1 MIGKRKFRRVLVV
14 FFFMLNLQAASAQEM
29 SLRAV
34 YNALSGVMAPIWVAQ
49 DAGLFTKH
57 GVNVDLKYLA
67 ATTAVQGMLGGGEEI
82 GLVGNQGIDAKLE
95 GADLIYVASGLPV
108 FVFQIYGRPETQTL
122 ADLKGKVVAVTQP
135 AASTD
140 YAMRIVLKRDGL
152 EPDKD
157 VRILYAQDI
166 NGVLTSVSA
175 GNAAAGIMS
184 APTSIRAKAAGL
196 RPIVDVT
203 ALKVPFLF
211 TAMLSSSKV
220 MREKNEAVTRFLRG
234 YIESLAVIR
243 KDKETTMRSMGK
255 FLKTTDQAVLESV
268 YDDYKDVFP
277 TTPLMTAA
285 EVKAVLDVAK
295 SPKAKQMK
303 PEEFFDNSI
312 VQKIQASGF
321 IEQVNKRLVRF
332 SHWAARPNGAVR
344 QGGSSEAKTH
354 AAVVDFYVGSGICLR
369 ADGGFVEP
377 SEKRRRSYSLHHDD
391 RGRFP
396 AFQ

>member
-1 MIGKRKFRRVLVV
+1 MAGLTAP
-14 FFFMLNLQAASAQEM
+14 MLIARAASAQEM
-29 SLRAV
+29 NLRAV

-49 DAGLFTKH
+49 DGGLFTKH
-57 GVNVDLKYLA
+57 GVSVDLKYLA
-67 ATTAVQGMLGGGEEI
+67 ATTAVQGMVGGGEEV

-95 GADLIYVASGLPV
+95 GADLIYVASGLPT
-108 FVFQIYGRPETQTL
+108 FVFQVYGRPEIKSM

-140 YAMRIVLKRDGL
+140 YAMRIVLKRNGL

-166 NGVLTSVSA
+166 NGVFTNVNA

-184 APTSIRAKAAGL
+184 APTSLKAQAVGL
-196 RPIVDVT
+196 KPIVNVT
-203 ALKVPFLF
+203 ELKIPFLF
-211 TAMLSSSKV
+211 TAMLSSPKV
-220 MREKNEAVTRFLRG
+220 MREKNEALTRFLRG
-234 YIESLAVIR
+234 YIEAMAVIR

-255 FLKTTDQAVLESV
+255 YLKTTDREVLESV

-277 TTPLMTAA
+277 QVPLMTAA

-303 PEEFFDNSI
+303 PEEFYDNSL

-321 IEQVNKRLVRF
+321 IDAVNGKR
-332 SHWAARPNGAVR
+332 
-344 QGGSSEAKTH
+344 
-354 AAVVDFYVGSGICLR
+354 
-369 ADGGFVEP
+369 
-377 SEKRRRSYSLHHDD
+377 
-391 RGRFP
+391 
-396 AFQ
+396 

>member
-1 MIGKRKFRRVLVV
+1 MLRGVFNVRIKSLLILVV
-14 FFFMLNLQAASAQEM
+14 LLSEQAAFAQEM

-49 DAGLFTKH
+49 DAGLFVKH
-57 GVNVDLKYLA
+57 GINVDLKYLA
-67 ATTAVQGMLGGGEEI
+67 ATTAVQGMVGGGEEI

-108 FVFQIYGRPETQTL
+108 FVFQIYARPEINSL
-122 ADLKGKVVAVTQP
+122 SDLKGKVVAVTQP

-140 YAMRIVLKRDGL
+140 YAMRIALRKNGL

-184 APTSIRAKAAGL
+184 APTSIRAKSAGL
-196 RPIVDVT
+196 NALVDVT
-203 ALKVPFLF
+203 ALKIPFLF
-211 TAMLSSSKV
+211 TGMLSSSRVIRDKS
-220 MREKNEAVTRFLRG
+220 EAVTRFLRG

-243 KDKETTMRSMGK
+243 NDKETTTRSMGK
-255 FLKTTDQAVLESV
+255 FLKTNDPAVLDSV
-268 YDDYKDVFP
+268 YREYKDVFP
-277 TTPLMTAA
+277 VTPLMTTA

-303 PEEFFDNSI
+303 PEEFFDNSL

-321 IEQVNKRLVRF
+321 VEQVNKR
-332 SHWAARPNGAVR
+332 
-344 QGGSSEAKTH
+344 
-354 AAVVDFYVGSGICLR
+354 
-369 ADGGFVEP
+369 
-377 SEKRRRSYSLHHDD
+377 
-391 RGRFP
+391 
-396 AFQ
+396 

>member
-1 MIGKRKFRRVLVV
+1 MFPGALKRRFKSLLIMIVL
-14 FFFMLNLQAASAQEM
+14 LIDQAAFAQEM

-49 DAGLFTKH
+49 DAGLFVKH
-57 GVNVDLKYLA
+57 GVTVDLKYLA

-108 FVFQIYGRPETQTL
+108 FVFQIYARPEIKSMS
-122 ADLKGKVVAVTQP
+122 DLKGKVVAVTQP

-140 YAMRIVLKRDGL
+140 YAMRIVLKKNGL

-196 RPIVDVT
+196 KMLVDVT
-203 ALKVPFLF
+203 ALKIPFLF
-211 TAMLSSSKV
+211 TGILSSPRVVRDKS
-220 MREKNEAVTRFLRG
+220 EAASRFLRG

-243 KDKETTMRSMGK
+243 RDKETTTRAMAK
-255 FLKTTDQAVLESV
+255 FLKTSDAAVLDSV
-268 YDDYKDVFP
+268 YEEYKDVFP
-277 TTPLMTAA
+277 VTPLVSVA

-303 PEEFFDNSI
+303 PEEFFDNSL

-321 IEQVNKRLVRF
+321 IEQVNKR
-332 SHWAARPNGAVR
+332 
-344 QGGSSEAKTH
+344 
-354 AAVVDFYVGSGICLR
+354 
-369 ADGGFVEP
+369 
-377 SEKRRRSYSLHHDD
+377 
-391 RGRFP
+391 
-396 AFQ
+396 

>member
-1 MIGKRKFRRVLVV
+1 MLRRIVNRRIKWL
-14 FFFMLNLQAASAQEM
+14 LILIALLSEQAAFAQEM

-49 DAGLFTKH
+49 DAGLFIKH

-67 ATTAVQGMLGGGEEI
+67 ATTAVQGMVGGGEEI

-95 GADLIYVASGLPV
+95 GADLTYVATGLSV
-108 FVFQIYGRPETQTL
+108 FVFQIYARPEIKSMS
-122 ADLKGKVVAVTQP
+122 DLKSKVVAVTQP
-135 AASTD
+135 SASTD
-140 YAMRIVLKRDGL
+140 YALRIVLKKNGL

-175 GNAAAGIMS
+175 GNATAGIMS

-196 RPIVDVT
+196 KMLVDVT
-203 ALKVPFLF
+203 AMKIPFLF
-211 TAMLSSSKV
+211 TGILSSPRV
-220 MREKNEAVTRFLRG
+220 MRDKSEAVSRFLRG

-243 KDKETTMRSMGK
+243 RDKETTTRAMAK
-255 FLKTTDQAVLESV
+255 FLKTSDAAVLDSV
-268 YDDYKDVFP
+268 YEEYKDVFP
-277 TTPLMTAA
+277 VTPLVSVA

-303 PEEFFDNSI
+303 PEEFFDNSL

-321 IEQVNKRLVRF
+321 IEQVNKR
-332 SHWAARPNGAVR
+332 
-344 QGGSSEAKTH
+344 
-354 AAVVDFYVGSGICLR
+354 
-369 ADGGFVEP
+369 
-377 SEKRRRSYSLHHDD
+377 
-391 RGRFP
+391 
-396 AFQ
+396 

>member
-1 MIGKRKFRRVLVV
+1 MARRAIVGRVVLIAVLAAP
-14 FFFMLNLQAASAQEM
+14 MLIAQAASAQEM
-29 SLRAV
+29 NLRAV

-49 DAGLFTKH
+49 DGGLFTKH

-95 GADLIYVASGLPV
+95 GADLIYVASGLPT
-108 FVFQIYGRPETQTL
+108 FVFQVYARPEIKSM

-140 YAMRIVLKRDGL
+140 YAMRIVLKRNSL

-166 NGVLTSVSA
+166 NGVLTNVSA

-184 APTSIRAKAAGL
+184 APTSLKAQAAGL
-196 RPIVDVT
+196 HPIVNIT
-203 ALKVPFLF
+203 ELKIPFLF
-211 TAMLSSSKV
+211 TAMLSSPKV
-220 MREKNEAVTRFLRG
+220 MREKNEALTRFLRG
-234 YIESLAVIR
+234 YIEAMAVIR
-243 KDKETTMRSMGK
+243 KDKETTIKSMGK
-255 FLKTTDQAVLESV
+255 YLKTTDREVLESV
-268 YDDYKDVFP
+268 YADYKDVFP
-277 TTPLMTAA
+277 QVPLMTSA

-303 PEEFFDNSI
+303 PEEFYDNSL

-321 IEQVNKRLVRF
+321 IDAVNGKR
-332 SHWAARPNGAVR
+332 
-344 QGGSSEAKTH
+344 
-354 AAVVDFYVGSGICLR
+354 
-369 ADGGFVEP
+369 
-377 SEKRRRSYSLHHDD
+377 
-391 RGRFP
+391 
-396 AFQ
+396 

>member
-1 MIGKRKFRRVLVV
+1 MMGKSKLRRVLVV
-14 FFFMLNLQAASAQEM
+14 LFFMLKLRAASAQEM

-108 FVFQIYGRPETQTL
+108 FVFQIYGRPETKTL
-122 ADLKGKVVAVTQP
+122 ADLKGKIVAVTQP

-140 YAMRIVLKRDGL
+140 YAMRIVLKRNGL
-152 EPDKD
+152 EPDRD

-196 RPIVDVT
+196 RAIVDIT

-211 TAMLSSSKV
+211 TAMLSSAKV
-220 MREKNEAVTRFLRG
+220 VREKNEAVTRFLRG

-303 PEEFFDNSI
+303 PEEFFDNSV

-321 IEQVNKRLVRF
+321 IEQVNKR
-332 SHWAARPNGAVR
+332 
-344 QGGSSEAKTH
+344 
-354 AAVVDFYVGSGICLR
+354 
-369 ADGGFVEP
+369 
-377 SEKRRRSYSLHHDD
+377 
-391 RGRFP
+391 
-396 AFQ
+396 

>member
-1 MIGKRKFRRVLVV
+1 MALKAIFLRIILMAGLTAP
-14 FFFMLNLQAASAQEM
+14 MLIARAASAQEM
-29 SLRAV
+29 NLRAV

-49 DAGLFTKH
+49 DGGLFTKH
-57 GVNVDLKYLA
+57 GVSVDLKYLA
-67 ATTAVQGMLGGGEEI
+67 ATTAVQGMVGGGEEV

-95 GADLIYVASGLPV
+95 GADLIYVASGLPT
-108 FVFQIYGRPETQTL
+108 FVFQVYGRPEIKSM

-140 YAMRIVLKRDGL
+140 YAMRIVLKRNGL

-166 NGVLTSVSA
+166 NGVFTNVNA

-184 APTSIRAKAAGL
+184 APTSLKAQAVGL
-196 RPIVDVT
+196 KPIVNVT
-203 ALKVPFLF
+203 ELKIPFLF
-211 TAMLSSSKV
+211 TAMLSSPKV
-220 MREKNEAVTRFLRG
+220 MREKNEALTRFLRG
-234 YIESLAVIR
+234 YIEAMAVIR

-255 FLKTTDQAVLESV
+255 YLKTTDREVLESV

-277 TTPLMTAA
+277 QVPLMTAA

-303 PEEFFDNSI
+303 PEEFYDNSL

-321 IEQVNKRLVRF
+321 IDAVNGKR
-332 SHWAARPNGAVR
+332 
-344 QGGSSEAKTH
+344 
-354 AAVVDFYVGSGICLR
+354 
-369 ADGGFVEP
+369 
-377 SEKRRRSYSLHHDD
+377 
-391 RGRFP
+391 
-396 AFQ
+396 

>member
-1 MIGKRKFRRVLVV
+1 
-14 FFFMLNLQAASAQEM
+14 MLIARPASAQEM
-29 SLRAV
+29 NLRAV

-49 DAGLFTKH
+49 DGGLFTKH
-57 GVNVDLKYLA
+57 GVSIDLKYLA
-67 ATTAVQGMLGGGEEI
+67 ATTAVQGMVGGGEEV

-95 GADLIYVASGLPV
+95 GADLIYVASGLPT
-108 FVFQIYGRPETQTL
+108 FVFQVYGRPEIKSM

-140 YAMRIVLKRDGL
+140 YAMRIVLKRNGL

-166 NGVLTSVSA
+166 NGVFTNVHA

-184 APTSIRAKAAGL
+184 APTSLKAQAVGL
-196 RPIVDVT
+196 KSIVNVT
-203 ALKVPFLF
+203 ELKIPFLF
-211 TAMLSSSKV
+211 TAMLSSPKV
-220 MREKNEAVTRFLRG
+220 MREKNEALTRFLRG
-234 YIESLAVIR
+234 YIEAMAVIR

-255 FLKTTDQAVLESV
+255 YLKTTDREVLESV

-277 TTPLMTAA
+277 QVPLMTAA

-303 PEEFFDNSI
+303 PEEFYDNSL

-321 IEQVNKRLVRF
+321 IDAVNGKR
-332 SHWAARPNGAVR
+332 
-344 QGGSSEAKTH
+344 
-354 AAVVDFYVGSGICLR
+354 
-369 ADGGFVEP
+369 
-377 SEKRRRSYSLHHDD
+377 
-391 RGRFP
+391 
-396 AFQ
+396 

>member
-1 MIGKRKFRRVLVV
+1 MALKAIFLRIILMAGLTAP
-14 FFFMLNLQAASAQEM
+14 MLIARAASAQEM
-29 SLRAV
+29 NLRAV

-49 DAGLFTKH
+49 DGGLFTKH
-57 GVNVDLKYLA
+57 GVSIDLKYLA
-67 ATTAVQGMLGGGEEI
+67 ATTAVQGMVGGGEEV

-95 GADLIYVASGLPV
+95 GADLIYVASGLPT
-108 FVFQIYGRPETQTL
+108 FVFQVYGRPEIKSM

-140 YAMRIVLKRDGL
+140 YAMRIVLKRNGL

-166 NGVLTSVSA
+166 NGVFTNVHA

-184 APTSIRAKAAGL
+184 APTSLKAQAVGL
-196 RPIVDVT
+196 KSIVNVT
-203 ALKVPFLF
+203 ELKIPFLF
-211 TAMLSSSKV
+211 TAMLSSPKV
-220 MREKNEAVTRFLRG
+220 MREKNEALTRFLRG
-234 YIESLAVIR
+234 YIEAMAVIR

-255 FLKTTDQAVLESV
+255 YLKTTDREVLESV

-277 TTPLMTAA
+277 QVPLMTAA

-303 PEEFFDNSI
+303 PEEFYDNSL

-321 IEQVNKRLVRF
+321 IDAVNGKR
-332 SHWAARPNGAVR
+332 
-344 QGGSSEAKTH
+344 
-354 AAVVDFYVGSGICLR
+354 
-369 ADGGFVEP
+369 
-377 SEKRRRSYSLHHDD
+377 
-391 RGRFP
+391 
-396 AFQ
+396 

>member
-1 MIGKRKFRRVLVV
+1 MLRRIVNRRIKWL
-14 FFFMLNLQAASAQEM
+14 LILIALLIDQAAFAQEM

-49 DAGLFTKH
+49 DAGLFVKH
-57 GVNVDLKYLA
+57 GVTVDLKYLA

-108 FVFQIYGRPETQTL
+108 FVFQIYARPEIKSMS
-122 ADLKGKVVAVTQP
+122 DLKGKVVAVTQP

-140 YAMRIVLKRDGL
+140 YAMRIVLKKNGL

-166 NGVLTSVSA
+166 NGLLTSVSA

-196 RPIVDVT
+196 KMLVDVT
-203 ALKVPFLF
+203 ALKIPFLF
-211 TAMLSSSKV
+211 TGILSSPRVVRDKS
-220 MREKNEAVTRFLRG
+220 EAASRFLRG

-243 KDKETTMRSMGK
+243 KDKETTTRAMAK
-255 FLKTTDQAVLESV
+255 FLKTNDAAVLDSV
-268 YDDYKDVFP
+268 YEEYKDVFP
-277 TTPLMTAA
+277 VTPLVSVA

-303 PEEFFDNSI
+303 PEEFFDNSL

-321 IEQVNKRLVRF
+321 IEQVNKR
-332 SHWAARPNGAVR
+332 
-344 QGGSSEAKTH
+344 
-354 AAVVDFYVGSGICLR
+354 
-369 ADGGFVEP
+369 
-377 SEKRRRSYSLHHDD
+377 
-391 RGRFP
+391 
-396 AFQ
+396 

>member
-1 MIGKRKFRRVLVV
+1 MFCRRAIKQIGLLVLLSLVLIV
-14 FFFMLNLQAASAQEM
+14 RAATAQEM

-67 ATTAVQGMLGGGEEI
+67 ATTAVQGMVGGGEEV

-95 GADLIYVASGLPV
+95 GAELTYIASSLPV
-108 FVFQIYGRPETQTL
+108 FVFQLYARPEIKTI
-122 ADLKGKVVAVTQP
+122 ADLKGKIVAVTQP

-140 YAMRIVLKRDGL
+140 YAMRIVLRRNGL

-184 APTSIRAKAAGL
+184 APTSIRAKAAGMKS
-196 RPIVDVT
+196 IVDIT

-211 TAMLSSSKV
+211 TAMLSSPKV
-220 MREKNEAVTRFLRG
+220 IREKNDALTRFLRA
-234 YIESLAVIR
+234 YIEALVVIR
-243 KDKETTMRSMGK
+243 RDKETTMRSMGK
-255 FLKTTDQAVLESV
+255 FLKTNDQAVLESV

-277 TTPLMTAA
+277 VTPLMTAA
-285 EVKAVLDVAK
+285 EVQAVLDVAK
-295 SPKAKQMK
+295 SPKAKSMK
-303 PEEFFDNSI
+303 PQEFFDNSL

-321 IEQVNKRLVRF
+321 IEQVNK
-332 SHWAARPNGAVR
+332 H
-344 QGGSSEAKTH
+344 
-354 AAVVDFYVGSGICLR
+354 
-369 ADGGFVEP
+369 
-377 SEKRRRSYSLHHDD
+377 
-391 RGRFP
+391 
-396 AFQ
+396 

>member
-1 MIGKRKFRRVLVV
+1 MFPGTLERRFKSLLIIIVL
-14 FFFMLNLQAASAQEM
+14 LIDQAAFAQEM
-29 SLRAV
+29 SLRAI

-49 DAGLFTKH
+49 DAGLFVKH
-57 GVNVDLKYLA
+57 GVTVDLKYLA

-108 FVFQIYGRPETQTL
+108 FVFQIYARPEIKSMS
-122 ADLKGKVVAVTQP
+122 DLKGKVVAVTQP

-140 YAMRIVLKRDGL
+140 YAMRIVLKKNGL

-196 RPIVDVT
+196 KMLVDVT
-203 ALKVPFLF
+203 ALKIPFLF
-211 TAMLSSSKV
+211 TGILSSPRVVRDKS
-220 MREKNEAVTRFLRG
+220 EAASRFLRG

-243 KDKETTMRSMGK
+243 KDKETTTRAMAK
-255 FLKTTDQAVLESV
+255 FLKTNDAAVLDSV
-268 YDDYKDVFP
+268 YEEYKDVFP
-277 TTPLMTAA
+277 VTPLVSVA

-303 PEEFFDNSI
+303 PEEFFDNSL

-321 IEQVNKRLVRF
+321 IEQVNKR
-332 SHWAARPNGAVR
+332 
-344 QGGSSEAKTH
+344 
-354 AAVVDFYVGSGICLR
+354 
-369 ADGGFVEP
+369 
-377 SEKRRRSYSLHHDD
+377 
-391 RGRFP
+391 
-396 AFQ
+396 